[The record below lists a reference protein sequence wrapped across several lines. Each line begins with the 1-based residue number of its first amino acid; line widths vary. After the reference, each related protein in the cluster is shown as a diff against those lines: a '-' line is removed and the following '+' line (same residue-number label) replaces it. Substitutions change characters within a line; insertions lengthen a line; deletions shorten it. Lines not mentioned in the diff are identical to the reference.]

1 MNVVKSQVVR
11 IFLLLLMGLG
21 IGVISDAQE
30 IKIKS
35 FSMQMEPMTVPMQ
48 RKDNNGNI
56 CALVKVI
63 IPTSRVVFE
72 GSLIGK
78 CDFKTSE
85 YWCYLAPGS
94 KFLKVKYPGCNPL
107 MVRFESLI
115 GGGVKGSMIY
125 ELVLSVPDGKT
136 KQGQPL
142 KLITGYETPSM
153 FPYGF
158 YNENKWRYGEVNI
171 PDTLDVYLNLKDGNA
186 FDGHWAVGNNSK
198 EMENILLGNVEEGDV
213 ITLSPR
219 NTTSYMTEKITVTRE
234 HLAAKEI
241 STGVYRKRGDFKCIV
256 KDAYTGNPVSEVK
269 VEILNITSY
278 SFASNIDKN
287 KKYVLEK
294 ESTSDLNGTL
304 SFKNAVVGT
313 VYGLSFSDKDGYL
326 NPGWQFLGII
336 KKPVDVR
343 FIENNIATLEF
354 MPTIL
359 KGIVKDGKKAIP
371 KARIDCK
378 SLYGDVFLT
387 DETGSFDILG
397 YINEGITISA
407 PGYKTLVLYFKEL
420 PYTYDFNSKRPI
432 PDEVNI
438 KLKKGDPSEKLYCD
452 YDLVK
457 NKVIYQ

>member
-1 MNVVKSQVVR
+1 
-11 IFLLLLMGLG
+11 
-21 IGVISDAQE
+21 
-30 IKIKS
+30 
-35 FSMQMEPMTVPMQ
+35 MQMEPMTVPMQ

-63 IPTSRVVFE
+63 IPTSKAVFE
-72 GSLIGK
+72 GSLIGN

-85 YWCYLAPGS
+85 YWCYLSPGS

-219 NTTSYMTEKITVTRE
+219 KFTSYMTESITVTRE

-241 STGVYRKRGDFKCIV
+241 SEGVYRQRGDIGCVV
-256 KDAYTGNPVSEVK
+256 KDAITGNPIPS
-269 VEILNITSY
+269 VELNLGFSDAFDFTAGIK
-278 SFASNIDKN
+278 AD
-287 KKYVLEK
+287 KKYKFKGSAV
-294 ESTSDLNGTL
+294 SDENGL
-304 SFKNAVVGT
+304 LVFNNAV
-313 VYGLSFSDKDGYL
+313 YGFTYDLYFDDVDGYL
-326 NPGWQFLGII
+326 NPGWKVYSLF
-336 KKPVDVR
+336 KKP
-343 FIENNIATLEF
+343 L
-354 MPTIL
+354 IL
-359 KGIVKDGKKAIP
+359 KFDESKLYEFRLDPAVLKGVIKDGKNGIP
-371 KARIDCK
+371 KAKIECK
-378 SLYGDVFLT
+378 SLYGDTFYT
-387 DETGSFDILG
+387 DETGNFNISG
-397 YINEGITISA
+397 YKNEGITVSA
-407 PGYKTLVLYFKEL
+407 PGYKTLVLYFKRL
-420 PYTYDFNSKRPI
+420 PYIEDYKTKQPI
-432 PDEVNI
+432 PMEVNI

-452 YDLVK
+452 YDFVK

>member
-11 IFLLLLMGLG
+11 IFLLLLMVLG

-142 KLITGYETPSM
+142 KLITGFETPSM

-158 YNENKWRYGEVNI
+158 YNENKWRYGEVSI

-186 FDGHWAVGNNSK
+186 FDGHWSVGNNSK
-198 EMENILLGNVEEGDV
+198 DMENILLGNVEEGDV

-219 NTTSYMTEKITVTRE
+219 NSTSYMTEKITVTRE

-241 STGVYRKRGDFKCIV
+241 LAGVYRKRGVLKCVI
-256 KDAYTGNPVSEVK
+256 KDAHTGKPIPGVK
-269 VEILNITSY
+269 AEILNITSY

-287 KKYVLEK
+287 KKYVLQE
-294 ESTSDLNGTL
+294 ESKSDLNGKL
-304 SFKNAVVGT
+304 SFNNAIFGT
-313 VYGLSFSDKDGYL
+313 EYGLSFSDKDGYL
-326 NPGWQFLGII
+326 NPGWQVYDIV

-343 FIENNIATLEF
+343 FSENNIVELELS
-354 MPTIL
+354 PAVL
-359 KGIVKDGKKAIP
+359 KGVVKDGKNGIP
-371 KARIDCK
+371 KAKIECK
-378 SLYGDVFLT
+378 SLYGETFYT
-387 DETGSFDILG
+387 DETGNFNISG
-397 YINEGITISA
+397 YINEGITVSA
-407 PGYKTLVLYFKEL
+407 PCYKTLVLYFKRL
-420 PYTYDFNSKRPI
+420 PYIYDFNTERQI
-432 PDEVNI
+432 PENINI

-457 NKVIYQ
+457 NKVIY